1 MIDHTPATPH
11 LTEEERHALA
21 AGLPLGEHARGAEE
35 HVRECAECAADTR
48 ALEATMTRVRAA
60 SLPPAPADE
69 MWPAIRS
76 RIEQR
81 KTLPLPPPMPTA
93 RRARWRWAAAS
104 VLAAAA
110 VIAIVLARP
119 ATSSHSSIQEPT
131 DAGAPDAVVPVADSI
146 QSYEAE
152 ARVLLNHLEVER
164 AVMRPEA
171 AAIIDRDLKVIDSAI
186 DELQLAIANDPKN
199 AALRQLLA
207 ESYRQKVEL
216 LKRAENAS

>member
-11 LTEEERHALA
+11 LSEEERHALA
-21 AGLPLGEHARGAEE
+21 EGSPLGARAFDVEE
-35 HVRECAECAADTR
+35 HLRECAACAADLR
-48 ALEATMTRVRAA
+48 ALETTVTRVRAA
-60 SLPPAPADE
+60 SLPSAPADE

-81 KTLPLPPPMPTA
+81 KISPLAAAKTP
-93 RRARWRWAAAS
+93 RRRTRWRWAAAS
-104 VLAAAA
+104 VLAAA
-110 VIAIVLARP
+110 VITIIVARP
-119 ATSSHSSIQEPT
+119 TNSSHSSIHVPT
-131 DAGAPDAVVPVADSI
+131 DAGAPSPVVPVVDSL
-146 QSYEAE
+146 QSYEVE

-199 AALRQLLA
+199 PALRQLLA
-207 ESYRQKVEL
+207 ESYRQKIEL